1 MEEHIAT
8 LKWVY
13 EKEIDYKK
21 MEELYP
27 EIYVL
32 GLLPQFSK
40 KQLLKVINK
49 EQANLI
55 LRECTYDT
63 SHYKVKLKR
72 KNGDIKRKTV
82 IKKMSKQT
90 VVEKSQEKRLEA
102 LLNQFEFL
110 TETIDEYT
118 LLLNKVENE
127 VISLF
132 ETLNTNKRGRVRLT
146 YKKALNLSSIKELKS
161 KFNNGDG
168 ELFNSLIVNLDI
180 DKSVEA
186 LKYEV
191 NVPEPIVKAF
201 ELKLKNLKE
210 LKVPKLTLERK
221 IDDE

>member
-1 MEEHIAT
+1 
-8 LKWVY
+8 
-13 EKEIDYKK
+13 
-21 MEELYP
+21 
-27 EIYVL
+27 
-32 GLLPQFSK
+32 
-40 KQLLKVINK
+40 
-49 EQANLI
+49 
-55 LRECTYDT
+55 
-63 SHYKVKLKR
+63 
-72 KNGDIKRKTV
+72 
-82 IKKMSKQT
+82 MSKQT

-127 VISLF
+127 VIALF

>member
-1 MEEHIAT
+1 
-8 LKWVY
+8 
-13 EKEIDYKK
+13 
-21 MEELYP
+21 
-27 EIYVL
+27 
-32 GLLPQFSK
+32 
-40 KQLLKVINK
+40 
-49 EQANLI
+49 
-55 LRECTYDT
+55 
-63 SHYKVKLKR
+63 
-72 KNGDIKRKTV
+72 
-82 IKKMSKQT
+82 MSKQT
-90 VVEKSQEKRLEA
+90 VVEKSQETRLEA

-132 ETLNTNKRGRVRLT
+132 ETLNTNKRRRVRLT
-146 YKKALNLSSIKELKS
+146 YKKALKLSSIKELKS
-161 KFNNGDG
+161 KFNNEDG

>member
-1 MEEHIAT
+1 
-8 LKWVY
+8 
-13 EKEIDYKK
+13 
-21 MEELYP
+21 
-27 EIYVL
+27 
-32 GLLPQFSK
+32 
-40 KQLLKVINK
+40 
-49 EQANLI
+49 
-55 LRECTYDT
+55 
-63 SHYKVKLKR
+63 
-72 KNGDIKRKTV
+72 
-82 IKKMSKQT
+82 MSKQT

-146 YKKALNLSSIKELKS
+146 YKKALKLSSIKELKS

-201 ELKLKNLKE
+201 ELKLNNLKE

>member
-1 MEEHIAT
+1 
-8 LKWVY
+8 
-13 EKEIDYKK
+13 
-21 MEELYP
+21 
-27 EIYVL
+27 
-32 GLLPQFSK
+32 
-40 KQLLKVINK
+40 
-49 EQANLI
+49 
-55 LRECTYDT
+55 
-63 SHYKVKLKR
+63 
-72 KNGDIKRKTV
+72 
-82 IKKMSKQT
+82 MSKQT

-201 ELKLKNLKE
+201 ELKLNNLKE

>member
-1 MEEHIAT
+1 
-8 LKWVY
+8 
-13 EKEIDYKK
+13 
-21 MEELYP
+21 
-27 EIYVL
+27 
-32 GLLPQFSK
+32 
-40 KQLLKVINK
+40 
-49 EQANLI
+49 
-55 LRECTYDT
+55 
-63 SHYKVKLKR
+63 
-72 KNGDIKRKTV
+72 
-82 IKKMSKQT
+82 MSKQT

-127 VISLF
+127 VIALF

-146 YKKALNLSSIKELKS
+146 YKEALNLSSIKELKS

>member
-1 MEEHIAT
+1 
-8 LKWVY
+8 
-13 EKEIDYKK
+13 
-21 MEELYP
+21 
-27 EIYVL
+27 
-32 GLLPQFSK
+32 
-40 KQLLKVINK
+40 
-49 EQANLI
+49 
-55 LRECTYDT
+55 
-63 SHYKVKLKR
+63 
-72 KNGDIKRKTV
+72 
-82 IKKMSKQT
+82 MSKQT
-90 VVEKSQEKRLEA
+90 VVEKSQEKRLKA

-146 YKKALNLSSIKELKS
+146 YKKALKLSSIKELKS

-201 ELKLKNLKE
+201 ELKLNNLKE

-221 IDDE
+221 KDDE

>member
-1 MEEHIAT
+1 
-8 LKWVY
+8 
-13 EKEIDYKK
+13 
-21 MEELYP
+21 
-27 EIYVL
+27 
-32 GLLPQFSK
+32 
-40 KQLLKVINK
+40 
-49 EQANLI
+49 
-55 LRECTYDT
+55 
-63 SHYKVKLKR
+63 
-72 KNGDIKRKTV
+72 
-82 IKKMSKQT
+82 MSKQT

-127 VISLF
+127 IIALF

-201 ELKLKNLKE
+201 ELKLNNLKE

>member
-1 MEEHIAT
+1 
-8 LKWVY
+8 
-13 EKEIDYKK
+13 
-21 MEELYP
+21 
-27 EIYVL
+27 
-32 GLLPQFSK
+32 
-40 KQLLKVINK
+40 
-49 EQANLI
+49 
-55 LRECTYDT
+55 
-63 SHYKVKLKR
+63 
-72 KNGDIKRKTV
+72 
-82 IKKMSKQT
+82 MSKQT
-90 VVEKSQEKRLEA
+90 VVEKSQETRLEA

-201 ELKLKNLKE
+201 ELKLNNLKE

>member
-1 MEEHIAT
+1 
-8 LKWVY
+8 
-13 EKEIDYKK
+13 
-21 MEELYP
+21 
-27 EIYVL
+27 
-32 GLLPQFSK
+32 
-40 KQLLKVINK
+40 
-49 EQANLI
+49 
-55 LRECTYDT
+55 
-63 SHYKVKLKR
+63 
-72 KNGDIKRKTV
+72 
-82 IKKMSKQT
+82 MSKQT
-90 VVEKSQEKRLEA
+90 VVEKSQETRLEA

>member
-1 MEEHIAT
+1 
-8 LKWVY
+8 
-13 EKEIDYKK
+13 
-21 MEELYP
+21 
-27 EIYVL
+27 
-32 GLLPQFSK
+32 
-40 KQLLKVINK
+40 
-49 EQANLI
+49 
-55 LRECTYDT
+55 
-63 SHYKVKLKR
+63 
-72 KNGDIKRKTV
+72 
-82 IKKMSKQT
+82 MSKQT
-90 VVEKSQEKRLEA
+90 VVEKSQEKRLKA

-127 VISLF
+127 IISLF

-146 YKKALNLSSIKELKS
+146 YKKALKLSSIKELKS

-201 ELKLKNLKE
+201 ELKLNNLKE

>member
-1 MEEHIAT
+1 
-8 LKWVY
+8 
-13 EKEIDYKK
+13 
-21 MEELYP
+21 
-27 EIYVL
+27 
-32 GLLPQFSK
+32 
-40 KQLLKVINK
+40 
-49 EQANLI
+49 
-55 LRECTYDT
+55 
-63 SHYKVKLKR
+63 
-72 KNGDIKRKTV
+72 
-82 IKKMSKQT
+82 MSKQT

-146 YKKALNLSSIKELKS
+146 YKKALKLSSIKELKS

>member
-1 MEEHIAT
+1 
-8 LKWVY
+8 
-13 EKEIDYKK
+13 
-21 MEELYP
+21 
-27 EIYVL
+27 
-32 GLLPQFSK
+32 
-40 KQLLKVINK
+40 
-49 EQANLI
+49 
-55 LRECTYDT
+55 
-63 SHYKVKLKR
+63 
-72 KNGDIKRKTV
+72 
-82 IKKMSKQT
+82 MSKQT

-132 ETLNTNKRGRVRLT
+132 ETFNTNKRGRVRLT

>member
-1 MEEHIAT
+1 
-8 LKWVY
+8 
-13 EKEIDYKK
+13 
-21 MEELYP
+21 
-27 EIYVL
+27 
-32 GLLPQFSK
+32 
-40 KQLLKVINK
+40 
-49 EQANLI
+49 
-55 LRECTYDT
+55 
-63 SHYKVKLKR
+63 
-72 KNGDIKRKTV
+72 
-82 IKKMSKQT
+82 MSKQT
-90 VVEKSQEKRLEA
+90 VVEKSQETRLEA

-146 YKKALNLSSIKELKS
+146 YKKALKLSSIKELKS
-161 KFNNGDG
+161 KFNNEDG

>member
-1 MEEHIAT
+1 MI
-8 LKWVY
+8 
-13 EKEIDYKK
+13 
-21 MEELYP
+21 
-27 EIYVL
+27 
-32 GLLPQFSK
+32 
-40 KQLLKVINK
+40 
-49 EQANLI
+49 
-55 LRECTYDT
+55 
-63 SHYKVKLKR
+63 
-72 KNGDIKRKTV
+72 
-82 IKKMSKQT
+82 KQT

-168 ELFNSLIVNLDI
+168 DLFNSLIVNLDI

>member
-1 MEEHIAT
+1 
-8 LKWVY
+8 
-13 EKEIDYKK
+13 
-21 MEELYP
+21 
-27 EIYVL
+27 
-32 GLLPQFSK
+32 
-40 KQLLKVINK
+40 
-49 EQANLI
+49 
-55 LRECTYDT
+55 
-63 SHYKVKLKR
+63 
-72 KNGDIKRKTV
+72 
-82 IKKMSKQT
+82 MSKQT

-127 VISLF
+127 IIALF

-146 YKKALNLSSIKELKS
+146 YKKALKLSSIKELKS

-201 ELKLKNLKE
+201 ELKLNNLKE

>member
-1 MEEHIAT
+1 
-8 LKWVY
+8 
-13 EKEIDYKK
+13 
-21 MEELYP
+21 
-27 EIYVL
+27 
-32 GLLPQFSK
+32 
-40 KQLLKVINK
+40 
-49 EQANLI
+49 
-55 LRECTYDT
+55 
-63 SHYKVKLKR
+63 
-72 KNGDIKRKTV
+72 
-82 IKKMSKQT
+82 MSKQT

-146 YKKALNLSSIKELKS
+146 YRKALNLSSIKELKS

-201 ELKLKNLKE
+201 ELKLNNLKD

>member
-1 MEEHIAT
+1 
-8 LKWVY
+8 
-13 EKEIDYKK
+13 
-21 MEELYP
+21 
-27 EIYVL
+27 
-32 GLLPQFSK
+32 
-40 KQLLKVINK
+40 
-49 EQANLI
+49 
-55 LRECTYDT
+55 
-63 SHYKVKLKR
+63 
-72 KNGDIKRKTV
+72 
-82 IKKMSKQT
+82 MSKQT

>member
-1 MEEHIAT
+1 
-8 LKWVY
+8 
-13 EKEIDYKK
+13 
-21 MEELYP
+21 
-27 EIYVL
+27 
-32 GLLPQFSK
+32 
-40 KQLLKVINK
+40 
-49 EQANLI
+49 
-55 LRECTYDT
+55 
-63 SHYKVKLKR
+63 
-72 KNGDIKRKTV
+72 
-82 IKKMSKQT
+82 MSKQT

-146 YKKALNLSSIKELKS
+146 YKKALKLSSIKELKS

-168 ELFNSLIVNLDI
+168 EMFNSLIVNLDI

>member
-1 MEEHIAT
+1 
-8 LKWVY
+8 
-13 EKEIDYKK
+13 
-21 MEELYP
+21 
-27 EIYVL
+27 
-32 GLLPQFSK
+32 
-40 KQLLKVINK
+40 
-49 EQANLI
+49 
-55 LRECTYDT
+55 
-63 SHYKVKLKR
+63 
-72 KNGDIKRKTV
+72 
-82 IKKMSKQT
+82 MSKQT
-90 VVEKSQEKRLEA
+90 VVEKSQEKRLKA

-146 YKKALNLSSIKELKS
+146 YKEALNLSSIKELKS

-201 ELKLKNLKE
+201 ELKLNNLKE

>member
-1 MEEHIAT
+1 
-8 LKWVY
+8 
-13 EKEIDYKK
+13 
-21 MEELYP
+21 
-27 EIYVL
+27 
-32 GLLPQFSK
+32 
-40 KQLLKVINK
+40 
-49 EQANLI
+49 
-55 LRECTYDT
+55 
-63 SHYKVKLKR
+63 
-72 KNGDIKRKTV
+72 
-82 IKKMSKQT
+82 MSKQT

-146 YKKALNLSSIKELKS
+146 YKKALKLSSIKELKS

-201 ELKLKNLKE
+201 ELKLKNLKD

>member
-1 MEEHIAT
+1 
-8 LKWVY
+8 
-13 EKEIDYKK
+13 
-21 MEELYP
+21 
-27 EIYVL
+27 
-32 GLLPQFSK
+32 
-40 KQLLKVINK
+40 
-49 EQANLI
+49 
-55 LRECTYDT
+55 
-63 SHYKVKLKR
+63 
-72 KNGDIKRKTV
+72 
-82 IKKMSKQT
+82 MSKQT
-90 VVEKSQEKRLEA
+90 VVEKSQETRLEA

-146 YKKALNLSSIKELKS
+146 YKKALKLSSIKELKS

>member
-1 MEEHIAT
+1 
-8 LKWVY
+8 
-13 EKEIDYKK
+13 
-21 MEELYP
+21 
-27 EIYVL
+27 
-32 GLLPQFSK
+32 
-40 KQLLKVINK
+40 
-49 EQANLI
+49 
-55 LRECTYDT
+55 
-63 SHYKVKLKR
+63 
-72 KNGDIKRKTV
+72 
-82 IKKMSKQT
+82 MSKQT
-90 VVEKSQEKRLEA
+90 VVEKSQEKRLKA

-127 VISLF
+127 IIALF

-146 YKKALNLSSIKELKS
+146 YKKALKLSSIKELKS

-201 ELKLKNLKE
+201 ELKLNNLKE

>member
-1 MEEHIAT
+1 
-8 LKWVY
+8 
-13 EKEIDYKK
+13 
-21 MEELYP
+21 
-27 EIYVL
+27 
-32 GLLPQFSK
+32 
-40 KQLLKVINK
+40 
-49 EQANLI
+49 
-55 LRECTYDT
+55 
-63 SHYKVKLKR
+63 
-72 KNGDIKRKTV
+72 
-82 IKKMSKQT
+82 MSKQT

-127 VISLF
+127 VIALF

-146 YKKALNLSSIKELKS
+146 YKKALKLSSIKELKS

-201 ELKLKNLKE
+201 ELKLNNLKE

>member
-1 MEEHIAT
+1 MIE
-8 LKWVY
+8 
-13 EKEIDYKK
+13 
-21 MEELYP
+21 
-27 EIYVL
+27 
-32 GLLPQFSK
+32 
-40 KQLLKVINK
+40 
-49 EQANLI
+49 
-55 LRECTYDT
+55 
-63 SHYKVKLKR
+63 
-72 KNGDIKRKTV
+72 
-82 IKKMSKQT
+82 KMSKQT
-90 VVEKSQEKRLEA
+90 VVEKSQEKRLKA

>member
-1 MEEHIAT
+1 
-8 LKWVY
+8 
-13 EKEIDYKK
+13 
-21 MEELYP
+21 
-27 EIYVL
+27 
-32 GLLPQFSK
+32 
-40 KQLLKVINK
+40 
-49 EQANLI
+49 
-55 LRECTYDT
+55 
-63 SHYKVKLKR
+63 
-72 KNGDIKRKTV
+72 
-82 IKKMSKQT
+82 MSKQT

-146 YKKALNLSSIKELKS
+146 YRKALNLSSIKELKS